1 MMRKTLHLVIQSFR
15 FSELAREN
23 SVMALKYLQTRLHSA
38 VDHSD
43 PQQVQEFQALAT
55 TLFQPQD
62 ESSIGYVQSFSE
74 DEDNTTTSTCSDLGW
89 KHTSRSQLFDQLT
102 QFFPEH
108 MTQPRGNLVD
118 LIPY

>member
-1 MMRKTLHLVIQSFR
+1 
-15 FSELAREN
+15 
-23 SVMALKYLQTRLHSA
+23 MALKYLQTRLHSA

-43 PQQVQEFQALAT
+43 PQQVQDFQALAT
-55 TLFQPQD
+55 TLFQPQ
-62 ESSIGYVQSFSE
+62 EETTLGYVYTLSE
-74 DEDNTTTSTCSDLGW
+74 DEDSSSTPGSADLGW
-89 KHTSRSQLFDQLT
+89 KHTSRSLLFDQLT

>member
-1 MMRKTLHLVIQSFR
+1 
-15 FSELAREN
+15 
-23 SVMALKYLQTRLHSA
+23 MALKYLQTRLHSA

-62 ESSIGYVQSFSE
+62 DSAIGYVHSLSE
-74 DEDNTTTSTCSDLGW
+74 DEDSSSTSTTTDLGW

>member
-1 MMRKTLHLVIQSFR
+1 
-15 FSELAREN
+15 
-23 SVMALKYLQTRLHSA
+23 MALKYLQTRLHSA
-38 VDHSD
+38 VDHND

-62 ESSIGYVQSFSE
+62 DTSIGYVQAFPDDDSSSTP
-74 DEDNTTTSTCSDLGW
+74 TTTDLGW
-89 KHTSRSQLFDQLT
+89 RHTARSMLFDQLT